1 VNSVQQKL
9 KNMQRNTWPSSKQTG
24 LLTSKCTSDRTV
36 PSSPKTIYILLFTI
50 QQDEWPNA
58 IKLLHSPVPIE
69 PQLGSGPSITIDFYN
84 KQTQALKIT
93 MYFVLAIWVLLILY
107 ELFIAFNRLYFYDTQ
122 KEVKRRQDDT
132 AKAIELEILTHREQ
146 EKRVEAKKR
155 CLVAVAEMS

>member
-1 VNSVQQKL
+1 
-9 KNMQRNTWPSSKQTG
+9 
-24 LLTSKCTSDRTV
+24 
-36 PSSPKTIYILLFTI
+36 
-50 QQDEWPNA
+50 
-58 IKLLHSPVPIE
+58 LHSPVPIE

-107 ELFIAFNRLYFYDTQ
+107 EFFIAFNRLYFYDTQ